1 MRRYDILFVTYLDSA
16 SFLALISRTA
26 FVHSAT
32 LRIASSGMSS
42 VDCLRLFFR
51 DRKLIV
57 QVLQI
62 SEQCFEK
69 VRLQLFAGKIVR
81 ARATLNIN
89 SINKDNSKW

>member
-26 FVHSAT
+26 FVHITAT
-32 LRIASSGMSS
+32 LRIASSGISS
-42 VDCLRLFFR
+42 VDCLRLIFR

-69 VRLQLFAGKIVR
+69 VKLQLFAGKIV
-81 ARATLNIN
+81 AQ
-89 SINKDNSKW
+89 